1 MSPLNPILRSR
12 LALLWVGLSVLFL
25 SACKREPEVEP
36 IVEPPTFQNAS
47 GPVTDGEVNNWI
59 LENMKYYYLW
69 NDKLPQ
75 SPNQSLAPD
84 QFFLSLL
91 YDRNNTANA
100 GRDRF
105 SWLQQSAD
113 ELKASLSGVSK
124 TTGMEFRLYFRDA
137 SQASVVGAVI
147 YVLPGSP
154 AAFAGVKRGDVFT
167 RVNGET
173 LTNANYGSLLY
184 NNADNYVFT
193 FAKISGSTF
202 TEDKTGKSVQ
212 AVVFQAD
219 PVMLDTTYSVAGR
232 TIGYVMYNQFVPG
245 PNGSTAKTYDLKL
258 DNIFAKFKQKGVNE
272 LVLDLRYN
280 RGGYVSS
287 SANLASLIGKSITGK
302 VFYAQQW
309 NKNVTPYYDKKYGA
323 GWNKQSFVNKSQNI
337 GTNLSRVI
345 VLTTSSTASA
355 SELVINGLKP
365 FMNVITVG
373 TTTTGKNVGS
383 ITISDPNNR
392 IKWGIQPLTFKSVN
406 ADGFADYG
414 TGFVPKIEVREGSY
428 DLKPLGSTADPLISE
443 AIFQLTGTRLAR
455 RATVAAD
462 GQDSPI
468 SSSIDRQAGGGN
480 MFVEKF

>member
-1 MSPLNPILRSR
+1 MNNTLLRHTTLLTG
-12 LALLWVGLSVLFL
+12 LAASLLFT
-25 SACKREPEVEP
+25 ACKRDPEVQP
-36 IVEPPTFQNAS
+36 VAVVSPPTFKATS

-75 SPNQSLAPD
+75 NPNTNLTPD

-91 YDRNNTANA
+91 YDRNNTTNTN
-100 GRDRF
+100 RDRF

-113 ELKASLSGVSK
+113 ELKASLSGVTK

-137 SQASVVGAVI
+137 SQSSVVGAVI

-154 AAFAGVKRGDVFT
+154 ASFAGVKRGDVFT

-173 LTNANYGSLLY
+173 LTNGNYASLLY
-184 NNADNYVFT
+184 NNAENFNFT
-193 FAKISGSTF
+193 FAKASGSTY
-202 TEDKTGKSVQ
+202 TEDKAPKSIQ
-212 AVVFQAD
+212 AILFQSD
-219 PVMLDTTYSVAGR
+219 PVLLDTTYSVGGR
-232 TIGYVMYNQFVPG
+232 TVGYVMYNQFVPG
-245 PNGSTAKTYDLKL
+245 PNGSTTKTYDLKL
-258 DNIFAKFKQKGVNE
+258 DNIFAKFKTKGVNE
-272 LVLDLRYN
+272 LILDLRYN

-287 SANLASLIGKSITGK
+287 STNLASLIGKNVTGK
-302 VFYAQQW
+302 VFYAQEW
-309 NKNVTPYYDKKYGA
+309 NSNVMPYYDKQYGV
-323 GWNKQSFVNKSQNI
+323 GWNKQNFVDKSQNI
-337 GTNLSRVI
+337 GANLSRVI

-392 IKWGIQPLTFKSVN
+392 IKWGIQPLTFRSVN
-406 ADGFADYG
+406 ADGTADYG
-414 TGFVPKIEVREGSY
+414 TGFIPKVEVREGTT

-443 AIFQLTGTRLAR
+443 AIFQLTGTRMAR
-455 RATVAAD
+455 QATVPLVSSD
-462 GQDSPI
+462 LPL

-480 MFVEKF
+480 MFAEPIR